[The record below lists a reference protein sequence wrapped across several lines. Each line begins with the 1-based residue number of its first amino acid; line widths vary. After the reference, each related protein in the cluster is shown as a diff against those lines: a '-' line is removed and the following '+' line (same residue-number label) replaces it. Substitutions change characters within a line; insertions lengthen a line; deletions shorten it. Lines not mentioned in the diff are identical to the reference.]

1 MKLGAEKN
9 KVILLGVLLTIACA
23 TVYTQ
28 FFSGPKLGPAARRP
42 ATSRASATPQRKTT
56 RRQRPASRPAR
67 GQTFRPSFGSGDDSG
82 EPLDAMTVDPTLR
95 TDLLAKVR
103 GVEFSGVER
112 NIFRFG
118 QRKPKVP
125 VGPTP
130 EELAEAARRT
140 KEAASNSAPGAA
152 KIKATSEGTPSS
164 PDQMEVLRLC
174 QLLQRRPKTSLFV
187 GGGRGNFH
195 RHGRRHFQEAIPHRA
210 HRSQL
215 DRHRGYA
222 VQGRANA
229 ALAGKLKLAGRTGG
243 PK

>member
-140 KEAASNSAPGAA
+140 KEAASNSAPEPPKSKPQVKAA
-152 KIKATSEGTPSS
+152 QAPPIKWKYYGFANSSKDARKRAFLLGEEEEIFIATEGDIFKKRYRIVRIGINSIVIEDMQFKDEQTLP
-164 PDQMEVLRLC
+164 
-174 QLLQRRPKTSLFV
+174 LQES
-187 GGGRGNFH
+187 
-195 RHGRRHFQEAIPHRA
+195 
-210 HRSQL
+210 
-215 DRHRGYA
+215 
-222 VQGRANA
+222 
-229 ALAGKLKLAGRTGG
+229 
-243 PK
+243 